1 MLKRLAQVKKKKKI
15 DEKAE
20 KDKLDENDLKHPI
33 LKKARRR
40 GTLSKEDEK
49 KLPFDI
55 KLKCGKAAKVSFSIN
70 ELHQKLSL
78 YLGRWRRWC
87 DGFP

>member
-55 KLKCGKAAKVSFSIN
+55 KLKCGKAAKVCSLFFFIN
-70 ELHQKLSL
+70 ELCTGNWA
-78 YLGRWRRWC
+78 YT
-87 DGFP
+87 

>member
-55 KLKCGKAAKVSFSIN
+55 KLKCGKAAKVWSIVFVFILSCLN
-70 ELHQKLSL
+70 ELHARNWA
-78 YLGRWRRWC
+78 YN
-87 DGFP
+87 